1 MVHAE
6 TLQTLH
12 PAAGAT
18 AAVVEFV
25 GELRHAALPHEV
37 RHYARR
43 HLLDT
48 VGVMIAGAGGEVAT
62 RAEAVLAAVRPA
74 GRIPVPGRARR
85 ADLIDAAFL
94 GGTAAHGI
102 ELDDGFRQG
111 SVHPGCV
118 VVPAVLALGYDRH
131 ADGRALMEAI
141 VAGYEAVI
149 AIGRACHPDLR
160 QRGFHPTAAVG
171 VFGSVAA
178 AGKMRGLSADALAN
192 ALGLAASSAAG
203 LFAFVNGGGDIKRLH
218 AGHAAREGLQA
229 ALLAEQGVEGPPDV
243 IEARDGFMQA
253 FAFGRADKARAALA
267 SEASGQRGHSKSA
280 RAGHS
285 PEPGSSARV
294 ALASEASGQR
304 GHSKSAR
311 AGHSPEPGSSARA
324 ALASEAS
331 GQRGHSKSARA
342 IALPPAAPFGI
353 TDCYIKPYPCCR
365 HIQPAVEALIGLIN
379 DEAISSDEVERI
391 EVATY
396 RIAAEHAETGWDD
409 FASAQLSF
417 PYLMGLA
424 LKFRAVKFEHF
435 SEQTRRDPAFAAI
448 ARKLSVTA
456 PPDVD
461 RLYPQLRPARV
472 TVTTARGSFTR
483 QADEALGSR
492 IVPLDDAGLTAKFF
506 DLVGPVLGAA
516 GAKELGERLWSLDEI
531 SDVAPLVEAMAKP
544 A

>member
-1 MVHAE
+1 MAHAE
-6 TLQTLH
+6 ALQTLDSV
-12 PAAGAT
+12 GSTT
-18 AAVVEFV
+18 AALVEFV
-25 GELRHAALPHEV
+25 SELRYATIPDEA

-48 VGVMIAGAGGEVAT
+48 VGVMIAGAWGDVAS
-62 RAEAVLAAVRPA
+62 RAEAVLATVRPA

-118 VVPAVLALGYDRH
+118 VIPAALALGCARH
-131 ADGRALMEAI
+131 SDGQALMQAI
-141 VAGYEAVI
+141 VAGYETVI

-171 VFGSVAA
+171 VFGSAAA
-178 AGKMRGLSADALAN
+178 AGKLGALSAVRLAN
-192 ALGLAASSAAG
+192 AFGLAASSAGG

-229 ALLAEQGVEGPPDV
+229 ALLADQGVEGPPGV
-243 IEARDGFMQA
+243 LEARDGFMQA
-253 FAFGRADKARAALA
+253 FAALA
-267 SEASGQRGHSKSA
+267 SEASGQRGYLINA

-285 PEPGSSARV
+285 PEPGS
-294 ALASEASGQR
+294 L
-304 GHSKSAR
+304 
-311 AGHSPEPGSSARA
+311 
-324 ALASEAS
+324 
-331 GQRGHSKSARA
+331 ARA
-342 IALPPAAPFGI
+342 IALPPPFGI

-365 HIQPAVEALIGLIN
+365 HIQPAVEALIGVLT
-379 DEAISSDEVERI
+379 DENIASDEVERI

-396 RIAAEHAETGWDD
+396 RIAAEHAETGWND

-417 PYLMGLA
+417 PYLIGLA
-424 LKFRAVKFEHF
+424 LKFRAIKLEHF
-435 SEQTRRDPAFAAI
+435 AEEVRRDPGFAAI
-448 ARKLSVTA
+448 ARKLTVTA

-472 TVTTARGSFTR
+472 TVTTARGSVTR

-492 IVPLDDAGLTAKFF
+492 IVPLDDDALEAKFL
-506 DLVGPVLGAA
+506 DLVGPVLGTAR
-516 GAKELGERLWSLDEI
+516 AKALAEQLWSIDVI

>member
-1 MVHAE
+1 
-6 TLQTLH
+6 
-12 PAAGAT
+12 
-18 AAVVEFV
+18 
-25 GELRHAALPHEV
+25 
-37 RHYARR
+37 
-43 HLLDT
+43 
-48 VGVMIAGAGGEVAT
+48 
-62 RAEAVLAAVRPA
+62 
-74 GRIPVPGRARR
+74 
-85 ADLIDAAFL
+85 
-94 GGTAAHGI
+94 
-102 ELDDGFRQG
+102 
-111 SVHPGCV
+111 
-118 VVPAVLALGYDRH
+118 
-131 ADGRALMEAI
+131 MEAI

-178 AGKMRGLSADALAN
+178 AGKLQGLPADVLAN
-192 ALGLAASSAAG
+192 AFGLAASSAAG

-253 FAFGRADKARAALA
+253 FAFGRADKAR
-267 SEASGQRGHSKSA
+267 
-280 RAGHS
+280 
-285 PEPGSSARV
+285 P
-294 ALASEASGQR
+294 
-304 GHSKSAR
+304 
-311 AGHSPEPGSSARA
+311 
-324 ALASEAS
+324 
-331 GQRGHSKSARA
+331 
-342 IALPPAAPFGI
+342 ITFPPSVPFGI

-448 ARKLSVTA
+448 ARKLTVTA

-516 GAKELGERLWSLDEI
+516 RAKDLGERLWWLDEI
-531 SDVAPLVEAMAKP
+531 GDVAPLVEAMAR
-544 A
+544 

>member
-1 MVHAE
+1 MSHAE
-6 TLQTLH
+6 ALQTLH

-25 GELRHAALPHEV
+25 SGLRYAALSDEV

-43 HLLDT
+43 HVLDT

-118 VVPAVLALGYDRH
+118 VTPAVLALGYERH
-131 ADGRALMEAI
+131 SDGKALMEAI
-141 VAGYEAVI
+141 VAGYEAEI

-160 QRGFHPTAAVG
+160 QRGFHPAAACG
-171 VFGSVAA
+171 VFGAVMA
-178 AGKMRGLSADALAN
+178 AGKLRGLSRQQLAN
-192 ALGLAASSAAG
+192 ALGIAASSAAG
-203 LFAFVNGGGDIKRLH
+203 LFAFVNGGADIKRLH
-218 AGHAAREGLQA
+218 AGHASREGLQA

-243 IEARDGFMQA
+243 IEARDGFLQA
-253 FAFGRADKARAALA
+253 FAFGRAGKARA
-267 SEASGQRGHSKSA
+267 
-280 RAGHS
+280 
-285 PEPGSSARV
+285 V
-294 ALASEASGQR
+294 
-304 GHSKSAR
+304 
-311 AGHSPEPGSSARA
+311 
-324 ALASEAS
+324 
-331 GQRGHSKSARA
+331 
-342 IALPPAAPFGI
+342 ALPPAAPFGI

-365 HIQPAVEALIGLIN
+365 HIQPAVEALTALLAEEKI
-379 DEAISSDEVERI
+379 ASDDVQRI
-391 EVATY
+391 DVATY

-424 LKFRAVKFEHF
+424 LRFGAIKFEHF
-435 SEQTRRDPAFAAI
+435 SEEMRRDPAFAAF
-448 ARKLSVTA
+448 ARKLTVTA
-456 PPDVD
+456 PPEID

-492 IVPLDDAGLTAKFF
+492 IVPFGDAGLKAKFS

-516 GAKELGERLWSLDEI
+516 RAQELMRQVWALDAI
-531 SDVAPLVEAMAKP
+531 GDVAPLVEAMAR
-544 A
+544 

>member
-12 PAAGAT
+12 PAARAT
-18 AAVVEFV
+18 AAIVEFV
-25 GELRHAALPHEV
+25 GELRHAALADEV

-48 VGVMIAGAGGEVAT
+48 VGVMIAGAGGNVAI
-62 RAEAVLAAVRPA
+62 RAEAVLAAARPA

-85 ADLIDAAFL
+85 ADVIDAAFL

-118 VVPAVLALGYDRH
+118 VVPAALALGYDRR
-131 ADGRALMEAI
+131 ADGRTLMEAI
-141 VAGYEAVI
+141 VAGYETVI

-171 VFGSVAA
+171 VFGSAAA
-178 AGKMRGLSADALAN
+178 AGKLRGLSPDALAN
-192 ALGLAASSAAG
+192 AFGLAASSAAG

-253 FAFGRADKARAALA
+253 FAFGRADNT
-267 SEASGQRGHSKSA
+267 HSKSA
-280 RAGHS
+280 RAM
-285 PEPGSSARV
+285 
-294 ALASEASGQR
+294 
-304 GHSKSAR
+304 
-311 AGHSPEPGSSARA
+311 
-324 ALASEAS
+324 
-331 GQRGHSKSARA
+331 
-342 IALPPAAPFGI
+342 ALPPAAPFGI

-365 HIQPAVEALIGLIN
+365 HIQPAVEALIGLLN
-379 DEAISSDEVERI
+379 DEAIANDEVQRI

-448 ARKLSVTA
+448 ARKLNVTA
-456 PPDVD
+456 PPDID

-492 IVPLDDAGLTAKFF
+492 IVPLDDAGLKAKFL

-516 GAKELGERLWSLDEI
+516 RAKELGERLWSLDEI
-531 SDVAPLVEAMAKP
+531 NDVAPLVEAMAKP
-544 A
+544 T

>member
-1 MVHAE
+1 MSHAE
-6 TLQTLH
+6 ALYTLH

-18 AAVVEFV
+18 QAIVAFV
-25 GELRHAALPHEV
+25 SGLRHAALTDEV

-48 VGVMIAGAGGEVAT
+48 VGVMIAGAGGEVAS

-74 GRIPVPGRARR
+74 GRVPVPGRARR
-85 ADLIDAAFL
+85 ADLLDAAFL

-118 VVPAVLALGYDRH
+118 VMPAVLALGYERRIS
-131 ADGRALMEAI
+131 GTALIEAI
-141 VAGYEAVI
+141 VAGYEAEI

-160 QRGFHPTAAVG
+160 QRGFHPAAAVG
-171 VFGSVAA
+171 VFGAVAA
-178 AGKMRGLSADALAN
+178 AAKLRGLSSAQLAN
-192 ALGLAASSAAG
+192 ALGIAASSAAG

-218 AGHAAREGLQA
+218 AGHASREGLQA

-253 FAFGRADKARAALA
+253 FAFGRAGKPRAALA
-267 SEASGQRGHSKSA
+267 SEASGQRGQFTSA

-285 PEPGSSARV
+285 PELGSSARGIV
-294 ALASEASGQR
+294 
-304 GHSKSAR
+304 
-311 AGHSPEPGSSARA
+311 
-324 ALASEAS
+324 
-331 GQRGHSKSARA
+331 
-342 IALPPAAPFGI
+342 LPPAVPFGI

-365 HIQPAVEALIGLIN
+365 HIQPAVEALIGLLA
-379 DEAISSDEVERI
+379 DENIASEEVERI

-417 PYLMGLA
+417 PYLIGLA
-424 LKFRAVKFEHF
+424 LRFRGVKFEHF
-435 SEQTRRDPAFAAI
+435 SEATRRDPAFAAI
-448 ARKLSVTA
+448 ARKLTVTA
-456 PPDVD
+456 PPEID

-472 TVTTARGSFTR
+472 TVTTARGTFMR

-492 IVPLDDAGLTAKFF
+492 IVPLDDAGLKAKFS
-506 DLVGPVLGAA
+506 DLVGPALGAPR
-516 GAKELGERLWSLDEI
+516 AKELLERLWSVGTI
-531 SDVAPLVEAMAKP
+531 ADVAPLVESMAKP
-544 A
+544 